1 MFKHILLPTDGSEI
15 ARAAVR
21 RGIDLAMTLGA
32 EVTQVTV
39 DEPFQMIAVEDPILW
54 VQTQEQYLRATAKR
68 AETILAVGE
77 RYAQSKGV
85 KITSLHEYDASIQD
99 AILQAAKRA
108 GCDLICMGS
117 HGRRGVAALILGST
131 TYKVLAHSTIPVLVH
146 R

>member
-68 AETILAVGE
+68 AETVLKVGE
-77 RYAQSKGV
+77 EYAQSKGV
-85 KITSLHEYDASIQD
+85 RITSLHEYDVSIHD
-99 AILQAAKRA
+99 AILQAAKKA

-117 HGRRGVAALILGST
+117 HGRRGLTALILGST
-131 TYKVLAHSTIPVLVH
+131 TYKVLSHSRIPVLVH